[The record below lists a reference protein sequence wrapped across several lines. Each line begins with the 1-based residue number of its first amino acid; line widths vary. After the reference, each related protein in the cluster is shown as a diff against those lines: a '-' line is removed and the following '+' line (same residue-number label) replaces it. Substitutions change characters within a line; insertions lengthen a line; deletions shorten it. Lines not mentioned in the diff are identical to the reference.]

1 MIDPSPFVGGASFL
15 VTGGA
20 GFIGCHTIDA
30 LVRSGAQRVVV
41 VDNLSTGR
49 WDHVVPHPSVER
61 ITADLAA
68 MSERELQDALR
79 GVDYLLHLAAEKHNN
94 AIDAPQR
101 VLAVN
106 VDATFR
112 LFRAAAAAPVRKVI
126 FTSSLY
132 ATGRMT
138 LPPMREDDL
147 PEPATVYGVSKLA
160 GEHLLRHFAAQESLR
175 WTALRLFFVY
185 GPKQFAGSGYK
196 SVIVTNFDRILRN
209 EQPVI
214 FGDGTQSLDYV
225 YIDDVTRALLAG
237 LSDAADGE
245 VVNVGTGKAISV
257 NQLTDCMLEV
267 ARSSLRPVHAPADWT
282 AGTHRVCDNAKAKRL
297 LGWSPAISMGD
308 GLAGVY
314 SWMKTAW

>member
-1 MIDPSPFVGGASFL
+1 MIDPASLVRDASFL

-30 LVRSGAQRVVV
+30 LLRGGARSVIA

-49 WDHVVPHPSVER
+49 WDNVPQDDRVQR
-61 ITADLAA
+61 VTADLARMTPDEMQNA
-68 MSERELQDALR
+68 FR

-94 AIDAPQR
+94 AIDAPER

-112 LFRAAAAAPVRKVI
+112 LFRAAADARVRKVI

-132 ATGRMT
+132 ANGRMT

-147 PEPATVYGVSKLA
+147 PEPKTVYGISKLA
-160 GEHLLRHFAAQESLR
+160 GENLLRHFAPQR

-196 SVIVTNFDRILRN
+196 SVIVTNFERILRS
-209 EQPVI
+209 EAPVI
-214 FGDGTQSLDYV
+214 FGDGKQALDYV
-225 YIDDVTRALLAG
+225 HVRDVTRAILIS
-237 LSDAADGE
+237 LSEIADGQ
-245 VVNVGTGKAISV
+245 VVNIGTGTAVSV

-267 ARSSLRPVHAPADWT
+267 ARSSLRPAHAPADWT
-282 AGTHRVCDNAKAKRL
+282 AGTHRVCDNSKARQL
-297 LGWSPAISMGD
+297 LGWSPSIAMRD
-308 GLAGVY
+308 GLAEVY
-314 SWMKTAW
+314 AWMKRGS